1 MHPPDRDRRSRP
13 ELLSPEQKKGNSVIK
28 TVLAVCL
35 GIAALAGAV
44 EAQAD
49 PILIKFSHVVAE
61 DTPKGKGALLFKQ
74 LVEERLGDQVQV
86 EVFHNSSLYGDAEE
100 LAALRDNKV
109 QLLAPSL
116 AKFETYTRQLRV
128 FDLPSCSMAWMR
140 WTDSR
145 SAPRGGS
152 CCTRWSSMTSWGW
165 RTGTTA

>member
-1 MHPPDRDRRSRP
+1 M
-13 ELLSPEQKKGNSVIK
+13 IK

-35 GIAALAGAV
+35 GIATLAGAV

-109 QLLAPSL
+109 ALFFASCGSSI
-116 AKFETYTRQLRV
+116 Y
-128 FDLPSCSMAWMR
+128 PSCSMAWMR